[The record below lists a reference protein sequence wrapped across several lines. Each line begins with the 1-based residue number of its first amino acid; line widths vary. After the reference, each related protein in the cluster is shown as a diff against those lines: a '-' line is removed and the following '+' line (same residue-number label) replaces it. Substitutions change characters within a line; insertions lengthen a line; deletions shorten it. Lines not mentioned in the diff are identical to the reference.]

1 MRFCLVPLCSLIIFH
16 RPINLTWPIE
26 QQKMILL
33 MSSVPMHW
41 LVEGAFPPPH
51 KRLITRSTFADH
63 ESYCKLDAV
72 YTLQETNI
80 FYRAKRKIM
89 YTSALVRDMLV
100 CWRVP
105 SREENCPQ
113 DPSPLP
119 ALKQLFSP
127 SWFRSYS
134 VEGGLNNLEEACANS
149 FWEDVVLK
157 GTYSDREN
165 LPDTRNHWD
174 WLDIL
179 VGYLIHRCPQAVSN
193 IRQVGPFEVKFSSDL
208 LFEFSTCSRDGML
221 CRKLSRAEKSPT
233 KDTHT
238 HTQFNPPFGLHNPF
252 LGLEKMGILP

>member
-1 MRFCLVPLCSLIIFH
+1 
-16 RPINLTWPIE
+16 
-26 QQKMILL
+26 

-63 ESYCKLDAV
+63 ESCCKSDAV

-89 YTSALVRDMLV
+89 YKSALVRDMLV

-127 SWFRSYS
+127 TWFRSYS
-134 VEGGLNNLEEACANS
+134 GEGGLKNGEEGCANY
-149 FWEDVVLK
+149 FWEDVVCREQNRIVR
-157 GTYSDREN
+157 TYSTWHPKSLGLIR
-165 LPDTRNHWD
+165 HF
-174 WLDIL
+174 
-179 VGYLIHRCPQAVSN
+179 VGYLIHRCP
-193 IRQVGPFEVKFSSDL
+193 
-208 LFEFSTCSRDGML
+208 
-221 CRKLSRAEKSPT
+221 
-233 KDTHT
+233 
-238 HTQFNPPFGLHNPF
+238 
-252 LGLEKMGILP
+252 